1 MNEKNI
7 EFVIF
12 CVEGIAEKLN
22 IESKEAYRLLE
33 KDSGIVSEYIA
44 PFYEVLHTQGKEY
57 IVNELME
64 VMQKRGVI

>member
-22 IESKEAYRLLE
+22 IESKEAYKLLE
-33 KDSGIVSEYIA
+33 KDSDILSEYIV
-44 PFYEVLHTQGKEY
+44 PFYEALHTQGKEY
-57 IVNELME
+57 IVNDILD
-64 VMQKRGVI
+64 VMKKKGVI

>member
-22 IESKEAYRLLE
+22 IESKEAYKLLE
-33 KDSGIVSEYIA
+33 KDSDIIGEYII
-44 PFYEVLHTQGKEY
+44 PFYEALHTQGKEY
-57 IVNELME
+57 IVNDILE
-64 VMQKRGVI
+64 VMKMRGVI